1 MKIKTSRRNIIKGG
15 LALIGGALL
24 FPSLAASRNAA
35 ESHTAAN
42 GLNKVAYM
50 WSGALKATSI
60 RINVCMEGNGTI
72 RLVVQDSSG
81 KEIIMPPTEMIDDEN
96 DPKNNFNIA
105 TFDVTGLS
113 PNTGYAYWVIM
124 DEGQD
129 DRVGHFKTPDF
140 GSFSFKIAFG
150 NCCQTGSESDLFLD
164 MLDKNPLMF
173 IHTGD
178 FHYEDIKTDSPDK
191 FRDAYKKVLTSAT
204 QSEFYLN
211 TPIAYMWDDHD
222 YGGDNSDK
230 EAVSAGAAQTMY
242 RHCVPHHE
250 LENAEG
256 GIYHAFTIGR
266 VKFILTDNR
275 SYRDPVSKPDNS
287 DKSMLG
293 AQQKEWLKQQLL
305 NGKYENML
313 TVWVNT
319 VPWISYKDLDTWAGF
334 STERREISNY
344 IEENEIN
351 NIAMIGGD
359 AHILAIDDGRH
370 NKFGDQETHLF
381 PVIHAGPLDAYP
393 TYRGGPYSL
402 LAEQRNGHYGIME
415 INDYGLGLD
424 VSWSG
429 YHFDSKPASKATTGN
444 NVLNYAFGLSG
455 PGKIIGDNKHQTFL
469 PFTQSGQ

>member
-1 MKIKTSRRNIIKGG
+1 MKIRTSRRNIIKGG
-15 LALIGGALL
+15 LALMGGTLL
-24 FPSLAASRNAA
+24 FPTLTSSTSTAEPSNAVD
-35 ESHTAAN
+35 E
-42 GLNKVAYM
+42 LNKVAYM

-60 RINVCMEGNGTI
+60 RINVCMEDSGVI
-72 RLVVQDSSG
+72 RLVVRDSAG

-96 DPKNNFNIA
+96 NPNNNHNIA

-113 PNTGYAYWVIM
+113 PDTNYAYWVMM
-124 DEGQD
+124 DGAKA
-129 DRVGHFKTPDF
+129 DRTGHFKTPGF
-140 GSFSFKIAFG
+140 GAYSFKIAFG

-164 MLDKNPLMF
+164 MLDKEPLLF

-178 FHYEDIKTDSPDK
+178 FHYEDITTDAPNK
-191 FRDAYKKVLTSAT
+191 FRDAYKKVLSSKT

-230 EAVSAGAAQTMY
+230 ESASAEAAQNMY

-250 LENAEG
+250 LENDEG

-266 VKFILTDNR
+266 VKFIMTDSR
-275 SYRDPVSKPDNS
+275 SYRDPAAQPDND

-293 AQQKEWLKQQLL
+293 TQQIEWLKQELL
-305 NGKYENML
+305 NGKFENML

-319 VPWISYKDLDTWAGF
+319 VPWISDKDPDTWAGYA
-334 STERREISNY
+334 TERKEISNF
-344 IEENEIN
+344 IEANEIN

-370 NKFGDQETHLF
+370 NKFGDHRTNLF

-393 TYRGGPYSL
+393 NYRGGPYSL

-424 VSWSG
+424 VEWSG
-429 YHFDSKPASKATTGN
+429 YHFDIQPTSKTNSAN
-444 NVLNYAFGLSG
+444 NVLNYAFTMSE
-455 PGKIIGDNKHQTFL
+455 PGKIIGDNKHKTFIPFAQT
-469 PFTQSGQ
+469 SR